1 MKEKSIPQHIAII
14 MDGNGRW
21 AKERGKIRLFG
32 HANGYKAI
40 FPIIEHCKNIGVKY
54 VSLYAFSSE
63 NWSRPN
69 AEVKGL
75 MKLLQVAIKQQI
87 KKMGQEG
94 IRFVCSG
101 RVDELEK
108 TYKDIMN
115 YAIETTKDNHTITLN
130 LCFNY
135 GGRNEIID
143 ATKKICEKVQ
153 KGEMN
158 IEDITTESF
167 SQNLY
172 HPEIPDPELLIRT
185 AGELRI
191 SNYLL
196 WEIAYSELYV
206 TDIYWP
212 DFTPAELDKAIDAY
226 MGRDR
231 RFGGLVNNQ
240 TAPPFKAG
248 EAFSSPVTV
257 WIDRKL
263 PP

>member
-1 MKEKSIPQHIAII
+1 MNIPQHIAII

-32 HANGYKAI
+32 HANGYRRI
-40 FPIIEHCKNIGVKY
+40 YPIIEHCKNIGVKY

-69 AEVKGL
+69 AEVTGL
-75 MKLLQVAIKQQI
+75 MKLLKVAIKQQI
-87 KKMGQEG
+87 KKMGEEG
-94 IRFVCSG
+94 IRFVVSG
-101 RVDELEK
+101 RTDELGKTEK
-108 TYKDIMN
+108 EFID
-115 YAIETTKDNHTITLN
+115 YATETTKNNTAVTLN

-135 GGRNEIID
+135 GGRNEIVD
-143 ATKKICEKVQ
+143 AAKKLALKVK

-158 IEDITTESF
+158 IDDINSETF
-167 SQNLY
+167 AQNLY

-185 AGELRI
+185 AGEIRI

-212 DFTPAELDKAIDAY
+212 DFTPEELDKAIDSFNN
-226 MGRDR
+226 RER
-231 RFGGLVNNQ
+231 RFGGL
-240 TAPPFKAG
+240 K
-248 EAFSSPVTV
+248 
-257 WIDRKL
+257 
-263 PP
+263 